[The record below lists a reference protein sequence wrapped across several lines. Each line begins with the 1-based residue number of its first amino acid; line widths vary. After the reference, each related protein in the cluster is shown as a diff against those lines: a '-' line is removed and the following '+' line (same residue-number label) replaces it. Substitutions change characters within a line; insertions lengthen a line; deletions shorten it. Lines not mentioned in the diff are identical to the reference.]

1 MIGRRTLLGTFGA
14 ALLGTSLATGL
25 GVASVQAQ
33 SFPEKPITLVVG
45 FNAGGGTDTYA
56 RALAGTIND
65 ALGMPMVVVNQ
76 PGAAGM
82 IAADFVAGQPADGYT
97 LYMASA
103 GSFLVKSMY
112 DGEDAAVQPLEDMRI
127 LGQIGASIPG
137 LLVPIDSPFAGAAD
151 LVAAAQA
158 DPDAL
163 RWSHP
168 GRGSLFQL
176 TGVAFL
182 QANGIEVQDVPF
194 QGGSRA
200 RNAVA
205 GAQVDFGFM
214 GVQLQNGFESQ
225 IRALG
230 VAGSERDPANPDT
243 PTFAEQGLPDVPLT
257 NPQMI
262 MAPGDLPD
270 DVAAILAEAI
280 AQTVSGETYGRLVSR
295 AGLSVQGGSP
305 EEARARLEGLQETLT
320 PLVEATR
327 E

>member
-1 MIGRRTLLGTFGA
+1 MLGRRTLLTAMGA
-14 ALLGTSLATGL
+14 AIVSAGAISGLGTAA
-25 GVASVQAQ
+25 ASAQ

-82 IAADFVAGQPADGYT
+82 IAAQFVAEQPADGYT

-103 GSFLVKSMY
+103 GSFLVKALY
-112 DGEDAAVQPLEDMRI
+112 DGADAAVSPLEDMRI

-137 LLVPIDSPFAGAAD
+137 LLVPADSPFQSAAD
-151 LVAAAQA
+151 LVAAAQS

-182 QANGIEVQDVPF
+182 QANGIDVQDVPF

-205 GAQVDFGFM
+205 GSQVDFGFM
-214 GVQLQNGFESQ
+214 GVQLQNGFEAQ
-225 IRALG
+225 IRAIG
-230 VAGSERDPANPDT
+230 VAGTQRDPANPDT

-270 DVAAILAEAI
+270 DVAAILADAI
-280 AQTVSGETYGRLVSR
+280 AETVASETYGRLVSR
-295 AGLSVQGGSP
+295 AGLSVQGAMP
-305 EEARARLEGLQETLT
+305 NDARATLESLQETLI
-320 PLVEATR
+320 PLVDATR